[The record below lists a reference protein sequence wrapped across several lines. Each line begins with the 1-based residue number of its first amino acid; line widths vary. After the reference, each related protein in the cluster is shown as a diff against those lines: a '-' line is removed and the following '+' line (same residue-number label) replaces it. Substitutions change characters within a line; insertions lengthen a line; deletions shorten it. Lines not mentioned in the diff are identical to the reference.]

1 MKLRL
6 NYRKSLFVLL
16 LFITNSVSA
25 QQVTLSNNLLY
36 DATLT
41 PNLRLGVRLSPHWS
55 MGLTAGYRP
64 WPTDDNTS
72 RKWKHL
78 LLAPDVRYWTDSV
91 DVRHFFGINLIYSH
105 YNVADVKFPFGL
117 WKSVRDE
124 RRQGDLGA
132 IGAYYGYSW
141 PLGRFWNLEAHIGAA
156 IGYTKYDRF
165 ECGHCGTKIGTD
177 KKVFVMP
184 QAGVS
189 IVYNIPGRPR
199 KVDEP
204 VFLPAVEAPVTAAVV
219 VRPFVPALSPVPE
232 FKGRAGQLQKDNAVV
247 AHISEYR
254 PYDRTRILRKEKGAL
269 FVHYDLG
276 KSQLNANYRDNRAV
290 LDRIVDITRQIM
302 ADSTSSVKK
311 IQLVGLAS
319 VDGAPA
325 VNERLA
331 LNRALSLQHY
341 IQQNVSV
348 PDTLF
353 ESVGGSEAWT
363 EFRDQLNDIVKDG
376 AEHPVDLQQVIKVID
391 QESDDVMRERR
402 IKQLE
407 NGRTWAYIKEHVLK
421 DQRNSGYIRIY
432 YDYVPDKAAATI
444 NEASELLTTDCID
457 CHREALRLLQTVRND
472 ERAQN
477 ALATALWLTGHQDE
491 ALSTFRRAAANGN
504 SDAQENLRR
513 LETLTKTE

>member
-1 MKLRL
+1 MKL
-6 NYRKSLFVLL
+6 NYRNWTLMLL
-16 LFITNSVSA
+16 LAVSSLTWA
-25 QQVTLSNNLLY
+25 QEVTISNNLLY
-36 DATLT
+36 DTWLT
-41 PNLRLGVRLSPHWS
+41 PNLRVGLRLSPHWS

-78 LLAPDVRYWTDSV
+78 LLSPDLRYWTDSV
-91 DVRHFFGINLIYSH
+91 GVHHFFGVNLIYSH

-117 WKSVRDE
+117 WKAVRDE

-132 IGAYYGYSW
+132 IGLFYGYSW
-141 PLGRFWNLEAHIGAA
+141 PLGRYWNLETHIGAA
-156 IGYTKYDRF
+156 VGYTKFDRYQ
-165 ECGHCGTKIGTD
+165 CGHCGTKIGTE

-199 KVDEP
+199 KVEEP
-204 VFLPAVEAPVTAAVV
+204 VMEAQPVVEAPATAAVAV
-219 VRPFVPALSPVPE
+219 KPFVPALSPVADNT
-232 FKGRAGQLQKDNAVV
+232 GLAGQLQKDNAVV
-247 AHISEYR
+247 THISEYR

-269 FVHYDLG
+269 FVHFDLG
-276 KSQLNANYRDNRAV
+276 KSQLSTDYRENKQV

-319 VDGAPA
+319 VDGNPA
-325 VNERLA
+325 TNERLA

-341 IQQNVSV
+341 IQQEVTV
-348 PDTLF
+348 PDSLF
-353 ESVGGSEAWT
+353 ETVGGGEAWS
-363 EFRDQLNDIVKDG
+363 EFRDQLNDIVKEG
-376 AEHPVDLQQVIKVID
+376 ANEHADLNKVIEIID
-391 QESDDVMRERR
+391 QESDDKVRERR
-402 IKQLE
+402 IKQLD

-432 YDYVPDKAAATI
+432 FDYVPDKAAATI
-444 NEASELLTTDCID
+444 NEASELLTTDCGD

-477 ALATALWLTGHQDE
+477 ALGVALWLNGQKDE
-491 ALSTFRRAAANGN
+491 ALDCFRRAAANGN
-504 SDAQENLRR
+504 ADAVKNLNA
-513 LETLTKTE
+513 LTNDNR

>member
-156 IGYTKYDRF
+156 IGYTKFDRF

-276 KSQLNANYRDNRAV
+276 KSQLSTDYRENRSV

-319 VDGAPA
+319 VDGNPA

-363 EFRDQLNDIVKDG
+363 EFRDQLNDLVKEG
-376 AEHPVDLQQVIKVID
+376 AEHPVDLNQAIEVID

-477 ALATALWLTGHQDE
+477 ALATALWLTGQKDE